1 MKLELVTT
9 QDDDLKLS
17 VVNISYFLSKNV
29 TIFIYLRQNMNDND
43 EES

>member
-9 QDDDLKLS
+9 QDDDSKLS
-17 VVNISYFLSKNV
+17 VVNISYILSKNV
-29 TIFIYLRQNMNDND
+29 TIFIFLRQKINDND

>member
-9 QDDDLKLS
+9 QDDDSKLS
-17 VVNISYFLSKNV
+17 VVNINYFLSKNV
-29 TIFIYLRQNMNDND
+29 TIFIYLRRNINDND

>member
-9 QDDDLKLS
+9 LYDDSKLS
-17 VVNISYFLSKNV
+17 VVDINYFLSKNV
-29 TIFIYLRQNMNDND
+29 TIFLFLRQKINDND